1 MTALIFDCDGV
12 LGDTERDG
20 HLPAFNATFEQF
32 DLPVRWSVEEYGR
45 LLRIG
50 GGKERL
56 ATLLDDPAVRRAA
69 GDPATA
75 EERAEVVAAW
85 HRAKTKKFT
94 ELVAAGVIPPRP
106 GVRRVITE
114 ALRAGWTVAVAS
126 TSAEPSVRAVL
137 AGAVGEEVAATIPVF
152 AGDVVP
158 RKKPDPAV
166 YQLAVEQ
173 LGLDPADTL
182 VVEDSRNGLLAA
194 VGAGLATVVTVSGYT
209 RDEDF
214 TEAALVV
221 TTLGDPD
228 GEQLEVLADP
238 WEVRPV
244 DALTLADLTRLTGRP
259 PATRRTSPGPTTG
272 GQDTQGGQT

>member
-32 DLPVRWSVEEYGR
+32 GLPVRWSVEDYGR
-45 LLRIG
+45 MLAIG

-56 ATLLDDPAVRRAA
+56 AKLLDDPEVAKAA
-69 GDPATA
+69 GSPTTD
-75 EERAEVVAAW
+75 EERAEVVGQW
-85 HRAKTKKFT
+85 HRAKTKRFT
-94 ELVAAGVIPPRP
+94 QLVAEGVIPPRP
-106 GVRRVITE
+106 GVRRVITD
-114 ALRAGWTVAVAS
+114 ALREGWTVAVAS

-137 AGAVGEEVAATIPVF
+137 ATAVGEETAKKIPVF

-166 YQLAVEQ
+166 YNLTVQE
-173 LGLDPADTL
+173 LGLDPNDT
-182 VVEDSRNGLLAA
+182 VVIEDSRNGLLAA
-194 VGAGLATVVTVSGYT
+194 THAGLATVVTVSGYT

-228 GEQLEVLADP
+228 GERLTVLADP
-238 WEVRPV
+238 RGIRPV
-244 DALTLADLTRLTGRP
+244 EAITLANL
-259 PATRRTSPGPTTG
+259 AQIVG
-272 GQDTQGGQT
+272 GHS

>member
-32 DLPVRWSVEEYGR
+32 GLPVRWSVADYGR

-56 ATLLDDPAVRRAA
+56 ATLLEDPAVLRAA
-69 GDPATA
+69 GSPTTP
-75 EERAEVVAAW
+75 EERAEVIATW
-85 HRAKTKKFT
+85 HQAKTKAFT

-106 GVRRVITE
+106 GVRRVITAAKAE
-114 ALRAGWTVAVAS
+114 GWTVAVAS

-137 AGAVGEEVAATIPVF
+137 AGAVGEELAATIPVF

-166 YQLAVEQ
+166 YLLTVEQ
-173 LGLDPADTL
+173 LGLDPAKTV

-194 VGAGLATVVTVSGYT
+194 TGAGLATVVTVSGYT

-221 TTLGDPD
+221 TSLGDPE
-228 GEQLEVLADP
+228 GERLEVLADP
-238 WEVRPV
+238 WGIHPV
-244 DALTLADLTRLTGRP
+244 DTLGLAELARLAGR
-259 PATRRTSPGPTTG
+259 SM
-272 GQDTQGGQT
+272 DQGGQ

>member
-1 MTALIFDCDGV
+1 MTSLVFDCDGV

-32 DLPVRWSVEEYGR
+32 GLPVRWSVEEYGR

-56 ATLLDDPAVRRAA
+56 ATALDDPAVWRAA
-69 GDPATA
+69 GSPATP
-75 EERAEVVAAW
+75 EERADVVATW
-85 HRAKTKKFT
+85 HRAKTKTFT
-94 ELVAAGVIPPRP
+94 DLIAAGVVPPRP
-106 GVRRVITE
+106 GVRRTITA
-114 ALRAGWTVAVAS
+114 ALAAGWTVAVAS

-137 AGAVGEEVAATIPVF
+137 AGAVGADRAATIPVF

-166 YQLAVEQ
+166 YELTVQE
-173 LGLDPADTL
+173 LGLDPAETL

-194 VGAGLATVVTVSGYT
+194 TGAGLRTVVTVSGYT

-214 TEAALVV
+214 TGAALVLSS
-221 TTLGDPD
+221 LGDPD
-228 GEQLEVLADP
+228 GEALEVLADP
-238 WEVRPV
+238 FGIGPSG
-244 DALTLADLTRLTGRP
+244 ALELADLTRLLDRSSTAFKEGL
-259 PATRRTSPGPTTG
+259 T
-272 GQDTQGGQT
+272 

>member
-20 HLPAFNATFEQF
+20 HLPAFNATFEHF
-32 DLPVRWSVEEYGR
+32 GLPVRWSVEDYGR
-45 LLRIG
+45 LLKIG

-56 ATLLDDPAVRRAA
+56 ATLLDDPDVVKAA
-69 GDPATA
+69 GSPSSD
-75 EERAEVVAAW
+75 EERGEVVASW
-85 HRAKTKKFT
+85 HRYKTKTFT
-94 ELVAAGVIPPRP
+94 DLIAAGVVPPRP
-106 GVRRVITE
+106 GVRRIITE

-137 AGAVGEEVAATIPVF
+137 IGAVGAEVAARVPVF

-166 YQLAVEQ
+166 YELAVHQLALVR
-173 LGLDPADTL
+173 DHTL
-182 VVEDSRNGLLAA
+182 VIEDSSNGLLAA
-194 VGAGLATVVTVSGYT
+194 TGAGLATVVTVSGYT

-214 TEAALVV
+214 TGAALVV
-221 TTLGDPD
+221 SSLGDPG

-238 WEVRPV
+238 WTIGPAG
-244 DALTLADLTRLTGRP
+244 ALTLTDLGELAGR
-259 PATRRTSPGPTTG
+259 RS
-272 GQDTQGGQT
+272 

>member
-1 MTALIFDCDGV
+1 MTALVFDCDGV

-32 DLPVRWSVEEYGR
+32 GLPVRWSVEQYGR

-56 ATLLDDPAVRRAA
+56 ATALDDPEVWRAA
-69 GDPATA
+69 GSPATP
-75 EERAEVVAAW
+75 EERADLVATW
-85 HRAKTKKFT
+85 HRAKTKTFT
-94 ELVAAGVIPPRP
+94 DLIAAGVVPPRP
-106 GVRRVITE
+106 GVRRIITG
-114 ALRAGWTVAVAS
+114 ALAADWTVAVAS

-137 AGAVGEEVAATIPVF
+137 AGAVGADLAATIPVF

-166 YQLAVEQ
+166 YELTVRE
-173 LGLDPADTL
+173 LGLDPAETL

-194 VGAGLATVVTVSGYT
+194 TGAGLRTVVTVSGYT

-214 TEAALVV
+214 TGAALVL
-221 TTLGDPD
+221 TSLGDPD
-228 GEQLEVLADP
+228 GETLEVLADP
-238 WEVRPV
+238 FGIGPSG
-244 DALTLADLTRLTGRP
+244 ALELADLTRLLVRSGTAFKEG
-259 PATRRTSPGPTTG
+259 
-272 GQDTQGGQT
+272 

>member
-20 HLPAFNATFEQF
+20 HLPAFNATFEHF
-32 DLPVRWSVEEYGR
+32 GLPVHWSVEDYGQM
-45 LLRIG
+45 LRIG

-56 ATLLDDPAVRRAA
+56 ATLLDNEDVWKPA
-69 GDPATA
+69 GLPATP
-75 EERAEVVAAW
+75 EERAEVVATW
-85 HRAKTKKFT
+85 HRFKTKTFT
-94 ELVAAGVIPPRP
+94 DLVAAGVIPPRP
-106 GVRRVITE
+106 GVRRLITE
-114 ALRAGWTVAVAS
+114 ALRDGWTVAVAS

-137 AGAVGEEVAATIPVF
+137 AGAVGEVIAATIPVF

-166 YQLAVEQ
+166 YRLTVDQ
-173 LGLDPADTL
+173 LGLDPANTL

-194 VGAGLATVVTVSGYT
+194 VGAGLTTVVTVSGYT

-221 TTLGDPD
+221 TSLGDPD
-228 GEQLEVLADP
+228 GERLEVLADP
-238 WEVRPV
+238 HGVGPV
-244 DALTLADLTRLTGRP
+244 DALTLADLTALATIQGGRP
-259 PATRRTSPGPTTG
+259 
-272 GQDTQGGQT
+272 